1 MRTRVA
7 AVSPVGSGPQEP
19 IRRRMFGRPTTR
31 LGLVSLALLGIAV
44 ASMVIAMVAVAAGID
59 NQSALILEIA
69 LLAIPMVAAF
79 ASAMAAGVIAA
90 VALLRRG
97 ERSLL
102 LALPLLVG
110 ALALMFVI
118 GEVTTSH

>member
-1 MRTRVA
+1 MRVRLA
-7 AVSPVGSGPQEP
+7 GASPAPGQQEP
-19 IRRRMFGRPTTR
+19 VRHRMFRLPTTR
-31 LGLVSLALLGIAV
+31 LGRLSLALLGIAV
-44 ASMVIAMVAVAAGID
+44 AAMVIAMVAVAAAID

-79 ASAMAAGVIAA
+79 ASAIAAGVIAA

-97 ERSLL
+97 ERSVL